1 MTNEENGIG
10 KGLLIGFLTG
20 AAVGSIIALLFAPKS
35 GKELREDIKNKSQ
48 DFMEDAESYLANAK
62 DKASQLINE
71 GKKKSEKLVSDTKE
85 KVDALLGEAE
95 KILSDAKGKAG
106 DYAHAGKEKIEKESE
121 RLKTAIRAGMDAL
134 KQRRNRKNL

>member
-1 MTNEENGIG
+1 MG

-48 DFMEDAESYLANAK
+48 DFMEDAENYVANAK

-71 GKKKSEKLVSDTKE
+71 GKK
-85 KVDALLGEAE
+85 
-95 KILSDAKGKAG
+95 
-106 DYAHAGKEKIEKESE
+106 
-121 RLKTAIRAGMDAL
+121 
-134 KQRRNRKNL
+134 NPKN

>member
-1 MTNEENGIG
+1 MNNEENGMG

-48 DFMEDAESYLANAK
+48 DFMEDAETYLANAK

-121 RLKTAIRAGMDAL
+121 RLKTAIRAGMDAY
-134 KQRRNRKNL
+134 KTEKGS